1 MDKIPQQNHEISNK
15 LTNSNVISA
24 SIVEVLADFM
34 NSKNKSQFS
43 LTHIDGN
50 IYNQCI

>member
-1 MDKIPQQNHEISNK
+1 MDEIPQKNHESSNK
-15 LTNSNVISA
+15 LTNSTVISA
-24 SIVEVLADFM
+24 SIVKVLADFM

-43 LTHIDGN
+43 LTHTDGN